1 MGLTGKG
8 PLDELSESGLW
19 KHYNKSERIIY
30 SGAWHPHLFL
40 LFYIQSY
47 FFISTTAS
55 GRYCRCSLLIPHTSY
70 HLWIFVFQK
79 TGADFLIFVSWN
91 VHSFLQRSIL
101 FVICPARFLLQVCRD
116 KTLKLK
122 MFSNTIHY
130 TQVHN
135 DQENILKYFKGWI
148 RYLVNFKI
156 SSST

>member
-1 MGLTGKG
+1 MI
-8 PLDELSESGLW
+8 PVSQVIPVIPASQVIPVIPVSQVIPVIPVSQVIPASSESSESSESRESSESSESS
-19 KHYNKSERIIY
+19 KS
-30 SGAWHPHLFL
+30 SASVGPFW
-40 LFYIQSY
+40 SY
-47 FFISTTAS
+47 
-55 GRYCRCSLLIPHTSY
+55 
-70 HLWIFVFQK
+70 
-79 TGADFLIFVSWN
+79 LIFVSWN